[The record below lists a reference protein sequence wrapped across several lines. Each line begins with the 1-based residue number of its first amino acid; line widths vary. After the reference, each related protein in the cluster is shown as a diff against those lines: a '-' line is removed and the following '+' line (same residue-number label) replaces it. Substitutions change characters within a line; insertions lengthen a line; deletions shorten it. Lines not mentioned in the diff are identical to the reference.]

1 MGSVPN
7 ASALLQNPPLRK
19 TFRTTSHGSE
29 NISENTNNEFSS
41 INGKIQKVPITREKC
56 LNPTKREMFEINIFP
71 HTDRLKNSPK
81 RKRFK
86 TVSHGHSNSNR
97 EKSIEELSKFLH
109 QRNKAIDPL
118 STEKVSASVQNPQ
131 KRKISSDEHN
141 NDSIESKKESP
152 IVSVTTKKAVQSA
165 SEEENGDTK
174 SWSYLVEHKSD

>member
-7 ASALLQNPPLRK
+7 TSALLQNPPLRK
-19 TFRTTSHGSE
+19 TFRTSSHGSE

-41 INGKIQKVPITREKC
+41 INEKNQNVPITREKL

-71 HTDRLKNSPK
+71 HTDRVRPNVFTIFLYFWLQLKNSPK

-109 QRNKAIDPL
+109 
-118 STEKVSASVQNPQ
+118 
-131 KRKISSDEHN
+131 
-141 NDSIESKKESP
+141 
-152 IVSVTTKKAVQSA
+152 
-165 SEEENGDTK
+165 
-174 SWSYLVEHKSD
+174 